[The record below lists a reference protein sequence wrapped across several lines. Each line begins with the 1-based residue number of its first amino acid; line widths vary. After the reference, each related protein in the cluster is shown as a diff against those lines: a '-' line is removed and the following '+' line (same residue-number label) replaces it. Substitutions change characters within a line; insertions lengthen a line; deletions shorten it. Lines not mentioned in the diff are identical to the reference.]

1 MFGEAGKYMTPDKN
15 NLNENSN
22 IFLDLSGLADALTGI
37 WNILCLIAEGMGSL
51 F

>member
-1 MFGEAGKYMTPDKN
+1 MTPDKN

-22 IFLDLSGLADALTGI
+22 IFLDLSGLADGLTAA
-37 WNILCLIAEGMGSL
+37 WDILCLIAEGLGSL